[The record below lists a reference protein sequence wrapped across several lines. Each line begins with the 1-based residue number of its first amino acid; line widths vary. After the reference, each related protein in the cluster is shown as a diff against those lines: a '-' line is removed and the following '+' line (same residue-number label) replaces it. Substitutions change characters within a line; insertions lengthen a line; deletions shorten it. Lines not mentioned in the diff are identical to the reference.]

1 MSQRLVNTLL
11 IGVLSINLYVGFKHF
26 TTSAEAADNQSVFAH
41 MEKFSRVLEQVRRN
55 YVDEDKVT
63 YNKLM
68 EGALRGMLSELD
80 PHSEYMPADR
90 HKALLDDTRQE
101 FGGIGIVVSMRN
113 NWLTIISPMDDTPGA
128 RAGLQPGDRIIKI
141 EGKSTEGTGINEAV
155 DLLRGKIG
163 TKVKI
168 TIYRSTNEQTLNI
181 SLKRER
187 IKTKSVRDLNGKGE
201 YKLIS
206 DKIGYAK
213 LSGFSDNTS
222 EELEEALVKMEEKG
236 MRGLVLD
243 LRDNPGGLLSQ
254 SARVT
259 EKFVKENQLIVST
272 EGRNAKEQDRLI
284 AKSETNRGLPLVVLV
299 NEGSASASE
308 IVAGCLQDL
317 KRAKLVGAKTFG
329 KGSVQSILPMRD
341 GSALRLTTAKY
352 FTPSHRTIHNKGIEP
367 DYAVKMTPEQMRD
380 IMMKRSPG
388 VMETLESEEQDR
400 VANAVDPQL
409 AKALEILS
417 DILKAN

>member
-1 MSQRLVNTLL
+1 
-11 IGVLSINLYVGFKHF
+11 
-26 TTSAEAADNQSVFAH
+26 

>member
-11 IGVLSINLYVGFKHF
+11 IGVLSVNLYVGFKHF
-26 TTSAEAADNQSVFAH
+26 TASAEAADNQSVFAH
-41 MEKFSRVLEQVRRN
+41 MEKFSRVLEQVRKN

-128 RAGLQPGDRIIKI
+128 RAGLQSGDRIIKI
-141 EGKSTEGTGINEAV
+141 QGKSTEGKGINEAV
-155 DLLRGKIG
+155 GILRGKIG
-163 TKVKI
+163 TEVEI
-168 TIYRSTNEQTLNI
+168 TIYRPASEQTMNV

-187 IKTKSVRDLNGKGE
+187 IKTKTVRDLNGKDE

-206 DKIGYAK
+206 GRIGYAK

-222 EELEEALVKMEEKG
+222 EELEEALVKMEENG
-236 MRGLVLD
+236 MDGLILD
-243 LRDNPGGLLSQ
+243 LRGNPGGLLSQ
-254 SARVT
+254 SALVT

-284 AKSETNRGLPLVVLV
+284 SRSESSRDLPLVVLV

-317 KRAKLVGAKTFG
+317 KRAKLVGVKTFG

-367 DYAVKMTPEQMRD
+367 DYMVKMSPEQMRD
-380 IMMKRSPG
+380 IIMKRSPG
-388 VMETLESEEQDR
+388 VMETLEPEERDR

-409 AKALEILS
+409 SKALEILG